1 MRKKRKE
8 ERKYTAVLR
17 FALLLMINTS
27 INIYERFLGRH
38 KDEELIGFQ
47 GCYWTLMMLTGRMRS
62 ERNGKMNKN
71 GEQINRKSGEEERR
85 KREGVAD

>member
-1 MRKKRKE
+1 
-8 ERKYTAVLR
+8 
-17 FALLLMINTS
+17 
-27 INIYERFLGRH
+27 
-38 KDEELIGFQ
+38 
-47 GCYWTLMMLTGRMRS
+47 MMLTGRMRS